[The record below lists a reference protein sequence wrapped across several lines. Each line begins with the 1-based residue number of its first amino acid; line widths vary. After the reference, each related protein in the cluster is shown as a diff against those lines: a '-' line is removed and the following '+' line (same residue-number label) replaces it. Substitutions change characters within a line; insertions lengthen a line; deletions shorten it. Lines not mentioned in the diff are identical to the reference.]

1 MKKKLLLAMFTI
13 ATVFSLVACG
23 GDKETASKK
32 EDTKKEESKK
42 DDKDDDKKKPSN
54 EDKDISDLIGA
65 LTGKDK
71 VTPEPE
77 PTEAPDPT
85 EAPNATEAPVPTTAP
100 EATEAPEP
108 TMAPSVG
115 TDPVTAVG
123 YEEMVDNT
131 ISTDQFSFKI
141 TEIEANDE
149 DKLAIK
155 VIIENKSDL
164 ELYFDWNNSY
174 VNTLVCNPYWS
185 ESVDPGETVEDVISF
200 RYTTIEMLNITDV
213 TSLHFELS
221 VSDYNDWSADPILE
235 NTYVCYPQGKDNA
248 VAYEYALEADDIVV
262 AETKEATMAIVNMGF
277 NEDSDYVVTVYLEN
291 NTDSSVMFAWD
302 DCYLNDITSEPYFAY
317 ELAAGMRE
325 ICTATFDADELAI
338 AGITDVTKLEFSVNI
353 YNSDDWSAD
362 HFVEDSFAVY
372 PKGKDAAVS
381 QVRAPQDTDIVLVDT
396 DELSIVVVG
405 TYATDYATEM
415 VLYYEN
421 KLPDSILSFAID
433 NTLVNDIEFTTFN
446 YDNLLGGKKGYTSVR
461 WSNSDLEDAAITEIT
476 SVQLPIEVV
485 CYDTWPTTEY
495 VNETFTVNP

>member
-32 EDTKKEESKK
+32 EYTKKEESKK
-42 DDKDDDKKKPSN
+42 DDKDDDKKKPSD

-115 TDPVTAVG
+115 TDPVTTVG

-141 TEIEANDE
+141 TEIEANDK

-155 VIIENKSDL
+155 VTLENKSDL
-164 ELYFDWNNSY
+164 DLYFNLTDVY
-174 VNTLVCNPYWS
+174 VNALTCNPYWS
-185 ESVDPGETVEDVISF
+185 ESVDPGETVEDTISF
-200 RYTTIEMLNITDV
+200 RYTEFDMFNIDDV

-235 NTYVCYPQGKDNA
+235 STYVCYPQGKDNA
-248 VAYEYALEADDIVV
+248 VAYEYALEADDIMIT
-262 AETKEATMAIVNMGF
+262 ETKEVTMALVDFGF
-277 NEDSDYVVTVYLEN
+277 NEDSEYVVTVYLEN
-291 NTDSSVMFAWD
+291 NTDVPVMFAWD
-302 DCYLNDITSEPYFAY
+302 DCYINDVLAEPYFAS
-317 ELAAGMRE
+317 ELAAGMKE
-325 ICTATFDADELAI
+325 ICAVTFDADPLAI

-362 HFVEDSFAVY
+362 YFVDDSFAAY

-405 TYATDYATEM
+405 TYAADYATEM

-446 YDNLLGGKKGYTSVR
+446 YDNLLGGKKGYISVR

-476 SVQLPIEVV
+476 SVQLPIEVI